1 VGRSVNGRGLKRV
14 KRFIFPEEISE
25 EKASF

>member
-14 KRFIFPEEISE
+14 KRFVFPEEISE
-25 EKASF
+25 GKVSC